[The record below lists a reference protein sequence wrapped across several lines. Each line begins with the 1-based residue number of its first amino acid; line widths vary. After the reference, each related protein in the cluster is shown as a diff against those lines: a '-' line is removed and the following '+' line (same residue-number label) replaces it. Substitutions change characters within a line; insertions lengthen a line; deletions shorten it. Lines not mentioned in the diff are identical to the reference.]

1 MAKSKFKIALL
12 TIFILAVL
20 GSAVNPLSGENWFL
34 ELLPVIIFV
43 PLFIYLGERFRISD
57 GSYLLIFV
65 YMIMPVIQAHY
76 GVGYVPIGFELS
88 TWFNTTRNVF
98 DRFTH
103 FFYGFLLFYPLYEM
117 IKYEIGNR
125 KFMNYMIPAALILGM
140 ASVYEILE
148 WLVFEFLG
156 PRLSFL
162 FIGAQDDFYDTPKDM
177 AMTFIGV
184 FLVITIMLISKKIFH
199 LRKVAYRS
207 IM

>member
-1 MAKSKFKIALL
+1 MEVKRIM
-12 TIFILAVL
+12 
-20 GSAVNPLSGENWFL
+20 VNNYRFL
-34 ELLPVIIFV
+34 QAEVIDWIGGLKTVNHYF
-43 PLFIYLGERFRISD
+43 LKNID
-57 GSYLLIFV
+57 V
-65 YMIMPVIQAHY
+65 YKRQIMPVIQAHY

-125 KFMNYMIPAALILGM
+125 KFMNYMIPAALLLGM

-148 WLVFEFLG
+148 WLVFEFSG

-177 AMTFIGV
+177 AMTFIRCV
-184 FLVITIMLISKKIFH
+184 
-199 LRKVAYRS
+199 
-207 IM
+207 

>member
-1 MAKSKFKIALL
+1 MAKLKFKFVLL
-12 TIFILAVL
+12 VVFIISVL
-20 GSAVNPLSGENWFL
+20 GSAINPLSGENWFL

-57 GSYLLIFV
+57 GSYFLIFI
-65 YMIMPVIQAHY
+65 YMLMPVIQAHY

-88 TWFNTTRNVF
+88 SWFNTTRNVF

-117 IKYEIGNR
+117 IKYEIGSR
-125 KFMNYMIPAALILGM
+125 DFMNYMIPSAILLGM

-148 WLVFEFLG
+148 WLVFELSG
-156 PRLSFL
+156 PRLAFL

-177 AMTFIGV
+177 AMTFMGV
-184 FLVITIMLISKKIFH
+184 FLVITIMLISKKIFQ
-199 LRKVAYRS
+199 LRRVAYRS
-207 IM
+207 NV